1 MISRIVPNLRC
12 CAVLTALCCGLFF
25 LTGAALAERKPAD
38 KGNSLRAEV
47 GKPLQAARD
56 LMQQKQYKEALAK
69 VDEASHIPS
78 LTPYEHYI
86 VDRMRGAVAGAAG
99 DPATAIR
106 SFEAALASGLMP
118 KADELSTLEAISGQ
132 AYAMRNYPKVIEA
145 IGRYRD
151 AGGTSPAV
159 LGLMPQVLYLA
170 GRYGDAAKEL
180 STQLSAGEKGGK
192 SPGEDQLQLLASCAL
207 KQNDAAGYVAALM
220 QLVSYYPKDS
230 YWRDLI
236 ERVSSRSGFSP
247 RLSLDVYRLRNQTNT
262 LASAADYID
271 ATELALQAGLPGE
284 AQRFMDR
291 GTAAGLLGKGAAGD
305 VDRQNRLKAMIGRKM
320 AEDKAILAAA
330 EKQAA
335 AQSGGDALINTGLNY
350 VGYGSYDKGL
360 ALIQQGVAR
369 GSLANAD
376 EARLH
381 LGYAQLLAG
390 KKDDALKSFS
400 AARGN
405 DGTADLARLW
415 SLRARSS

>member
-1 MISRIVPNLRC
+1 MIFHTRSRLRRR
-12 CAVLTALCCGLFF
+12 
-25 LTGAALAERKPAD
+25 AALATLCFGLVVFTGGAVAEQKAAD
-38 KGNSLRAEV
+38 KGSSLRAEV

-69 VDEASHIPS
+69 VDEASHIAN

-86 VDRMRGAVAGAAG
+86 VDRMRGAAAG
-99 DPATAIR
+99 GAGDSATAIR
-106 SFEAALASGLMP
+106 SFESALASGLMP
-118 KADELSTLEAISGQ
+118 KADELATLEAIGSQ
-132 AYAMRNYPKVIEA
+132 AYTAHNYPKVIETV
-145 IGRYRD
+145 GKYRD
-151 AGGTSPAV
+151 EGGANPAM
-159 LGLMPQVLYLA
+159 LSLLPQVLYLA

-180 STQLSAGEKGGK
+180 SVQLAAAEKAGK
-192 SPGEDQLQLLASCAL
+192 SPIEDQLQLLASCAL
-207 KQNDAAGYVAALM
+207 KQNDTAGYVTALS

-236 ERVSSRSGFSP
+236 ERVSGRSGFSP
-247 RLSLDVYRLRNQTNT
+247 RLSLDVYRLRSQTNT

-305 VDRQNRLKAMIGRKM
+305 IDRQNRLKAMIGRKM
-320 AEDKAILAAA
+320 AEDKAGLAAA
-330 EKQAA
+330 EKEAA
-335 AQSGGDALINTGLNY
+335 AKSGGDSLVNTGLDH

-390 KKDDALKSFS
+390 KKDEALKSFG
-400 AARGN
+400 AVRGA
-405 DGTADLARLW
+405 DGTAELARLW
-415 SLRARSS
+415 SIRARNT